1 MFILWNKYSF
11 CKFLIIQKN
20 LWLIFF
26 FYNIFVITVTF
37 LMLIIGQKPVTPL
50 QKCFQEKEVFLCNDL
65 LKNNLQKHSVANN
78 WELPVLFFR
87 F

>member
-1 MFILWNKYSF
+1 
-11 CKFLIIQKN
+11 
-20 LWLIFF
+20 
-26 FYNIFVITVTF
+26 
-37 LMLIIGQKPVTPL
+37 MLIIGQEPFASL

-65 LKNNLQKHSVANN
+65 LRNNSQKHSVANN